1 MATKIQINDQYST
14 YGFTDENT
22 SGFSDDEIEE
32 MNIELFR
39 RLKSDEMTGIDDA
52 EREIQISQE
61 ILNRY

>member
-1 MATKIQINDQYST
+1 MEKTYINDQYST

-22 SGFSDDEIEE
+22 RGFSDDEIEE

-39 RLKSDEMTGIDDA
+39 RLKSDEMIGIDDA